1 MFKTV
6 LNSCFK
12 EVQALGGLEVSV
24 SEFSL
29 EERLVCVLEEET
41 AIYEEFAA
49 NSRDKTKI
57 IIGGNIG
64 ELENLNRQEEF
75 LIARVRKA
83 EETRERIVSELA
95 RRFGVKERELTVAGL
110 LKSGRCSQPEKLKV
124 CQDKMT
130 RVLNELKSLNELNA
144 RLIEN
149 SLEYIAFSL
158 NLLAAAEAG
167 TGNYGSSG
175 RVESGGRNRS
185 FVDVKL

>member
-1 MFKTV
+1 MGDSIVPF
-6 LNSCFK
+6 S
-12 EVQALGGLEVSV
+12 G
-24 SEFSL
+24 FSL
-29 EERLVCVLEEET
+29 EERLICVLEEEA
-41 AIYEEFAA
+41 AIYEEFTAI
-49 NSRDKTKI
+49 SRNKTKV

-64 ELENLNRQEEF
+64 ELEDLNRQEEF

-95 RRFGVKERELTVAGL
+95 RKLGVNERELTVAGL
-110 LKSGRCSQPEKLKV
+110 VESGRCSQPKKLKA

-130 RVLNELKSLNELNA
+130 RVLNELKNLNELNA

-167 TGNYGSSG
+167 AGNYGSSG

-185 FVDVKL
+185 FFDVKL